1 MAARVT
7 AFLVFAIV
15 ATTLV
20 AGLIVGAQRD
30 TPDGP
35 VDLIVLNGRVF
46 PATDDTTFAEAV
58 AVRGNQILMV
68 GSNRDIKRLRRRQ
81 TTVIDA
87 HGGTVLPGFNDG
99 HVHLLEAGL
108 SAVDA
113 DLSGVDTVE
122 ALETRLA
129 EYAALHSDLAW
140 VRVRGWRH
148 DQLDANVLGKSVL
161 DRAVPDRPVYVLSQD
176 GHSAWVNTKALELAG
191 ITVRSKPPAGGLI
204 GRDPRTGQPNGL
216 LVGSG
221 RKLIEDLLPAR
232 TREEQLTAVR
242 AAITEA
248 GRAGV
253 TSVVSM
259 GDTPA
264 ELDVYDALRRAGELP
279 VRIYSAL
286 AAPVELDAAAT
297 MLFEDL
303 WKRFP
308 DDPILKTGAV
318 SIDVA
323 AADSADELSKTV
335 SAFDAR
341 GWQVFA
347 DAEDDD
353 AGVAA
358 ALSAFEQ
365 AARENVAP
373 ARGRRHRIDGSPAD
387 DAEAAMKFV
396 RLGLTAGMSPEPAE
410 PAGHAS
416 ADAFPF
422 VLISD
427 WPEAPLDPRIGLQ
440 ASLTAAGNDQAPRI
454 DASRQLARAIR
465 AYTAEPAFLSFDD
478 NRRGT
483 LAPGML
489 ADLVILSGDIFSL
502 PPEKLMDATV
512 TTTIFDGK
520 VVYSSETGGDD

>member
-35 VDLIVLNGRVF
+35 VDLIVFNGKVF

-87 HGGTVLPGFNDG
+87 HGGTVLPGFSDG
-99 HVHLLEAGL
+99 HVHLMEAGL

-113 DLSGVDTVE
+113 DLSGIDTVE
-122 ALETRLA
+122 ALESRLA
-129 EYAALHSDLAW
+129 EYASLHADLAW
-140 VRVRGWRH
+140 IRARGWRP
-148 DQLDANVLGKSVL
+148 DRVDAATVGRSVL
-161 DRAVPDRPVYVLSQD
+161 DRAVPDRPAYVLSDD
-176 GHSAWVNTKALELAG
+176 GQSAWVNTKALDLAG
-191 ITVRSKPPAGGLI
+191 ITVRSKAPAGGLI

-216 LVGSG
+216 LVGSS
-221 RKLIEDLLPAR
+221 RSLVEDLLPTR
-232 TREEQLTAVR
+232 TRDEQLTAIR
-242 AAITEA
+242 AAVNDA
-248 GRAGV
+248 SRAGV

-264 ELDVYDALRRAGELP
+264 ELELYDVLRQAGELP

-286 AAPVELDAAAT
+286 AAPAELDAAAVA
-297 MLFEDL
+297 LFEDL

-318 SIDVA
+318 AVDVT
-323 AADSADELSKTV
+323 AADVVDDLSKTV
-335 SAFDAR
+335 TAFDAK

-347 DAEDDD
+347 DAGGVE
-353 AGVAA
+353 AGVMA

-365 AARENVAP
+365 ATTVNDVP
-373 ARGRRHRIDGSPAD
+373 SRGRRHRIDGSPAD
-387 DAEAAMKFV
+387 NPETEARFA
-396 RLGLTAGMSPEPAE
+396 RLGVTAGMSSEDTD
-410 PAGHAS
+410 S
-416 ADAFPF
+416 ADRPPNAFPF
-422 VLISD
+422 ILISD
-427 WPEAPLDPRIGLQ
+427 WPEAALDPRIGLQ
-440 ASLTAAGNDQAPRI
+440 ANLTVADDGQAPGA
-454 DASRQLARAIR
+454 DASLHLARAIR
-465 AYTAEPAFLSFDD
+465 AYTSQPAFASFDD

-489 ADLVILSGDIFSL
+489 ADLVVLSGDIFSL
-502 PPEKLMDATV
+502 RPEKLMDARV
-512 TTTIFDGK
+512 TTTIVDGK
-520 VVYSSETGGDD
+520 VVYSSEPGSDD